1 MNCLRE
7 TVSGLGNFLYVTWSN
22 SDCGEI
28 NVCHTSKTHRSSDKR
43 RGRPIFDVNTKLAAG
58 MLHAGIGPSHVNALL
73 TSINKPPVS
82 QSTFKAREREVGPA
96 IKEAAKASCE
106 EAMEVEKECWRK
118 ETEEVVSIG
127 ASYDMGWQK
136 RGKGHNSLKGVG
148 SMVGLRSG
156 KVLAYSTRNKRCTV
170 CQSAKRSG

>member
-1 MNCLRE
+1 MQLE
-7 TVSGLGNFLYVTWSN
+7 VFLDEIKV
-22 SDCGEI
+22 CGQKFI
-28 NVCHTSKTHRSSDKR
+28 TIL
-43 RGRPIFDVNTKLAAG
+43 IFNQNLVHLG

-73 TSINKPPVS
+73 TSINIPPVS

-96 IKEAAKASCE
+96 IEEVAKASCE

-136 RGKGHNSLKGVG
+136 RGKGHNSLT
-148 SMVGLRSG
+148 GLIKHSNQKLLFFYFYFIFWCKPSERLLNCLTDLYIIYIYILL
-156 KVLAYSTRNKRCTV
+156 KL
-170 CQSAKRSG
+170 

>member
-1 MNCLRE
+1 MQLE
-7 TVSGLGNFLYVTWSN
+7 VFLDEIKV
-22 SDCGEI
+22 CGQKFI
-28 NVCHTSKTHRSSDKR
+28 TIL
-43 RGRPIFDVNTKLAAG
+43 IFNHNLVHLG

-73 TSINKPPVS
+73 TSINIPPVS

-96 IKEAAKASCE
+96 IEEVAKASCE

-136 RGKGHNSLKGVG
+136 RGKGHNSLTGLVDQTLKPEIAVFFISILFSGANHPKGYLIV
-148 SMVGLRSG
+148 
-156 KVLAYSTRNKRCTV
+156 
-170 CQSAKRSG
+170 